1 MAEHL
6 DLAAWVMGEL
16 DAVEARRFEAHLLG
30 CERCD
35 RDAAELEGL
44 PQLLERAAP
53 PFEVPPELE
62 ARVLGALLDGERP
75 LRPRRRLSLRF
86 GAAVGAS
93 LAAAAAALAIAVLG
107 GGEDPGAQRF
117 ALRSTRGAAVDVAA
131 TVRVIPVGRE
141 VRLDIRRLR
150 DPRPD
155 GLYELW
161 FVAPGD
167 TRRRPDRVSAGT
179 FHPDAAGRGTV
190 RLLAAADP
198 ARFPDLSVTLE
209 PADGNPRRT
218 GPEVL
223 RP

>member
-1 MAEHL
+1 MTEHT

-16 DAVEARRFEAHLLG
+16 DDAEARRFEAHLLG
-30 CERCD
+30 CERC
-35 RDAAELEGL
+35 RADAAELEGL

-53 PFEVPPELE
+53 PFDVPPELE
-62 ARVLGALLDGERP
+62 ARVLGALDNGDR
-75 LRPRRRLSLRF
+75 RPRPRARRRPRF
-86 GAAVGAS
+86 AMAGATAV
-93 LAAAAAALAIAVLG
+93 AAAAVLAIAVLG
-107 GGEDPGAQRF
+107 GGRPAGERLD
-117 ALRSTRGAAVDVAA
+117 LRSTTGETVDVTA
-131 TVRVIPVGRE
+131 TVRVTPVGRE
-141 VRLDIRRLR
+141 VRLEMRRLR

-179 FHPDAAGRGTV
+179 FHPDEAGRGTA
-190 RLLAAADP
+190 RLVAAADP
-198 ARFPDLSVTLE
+198 KRFPELSVTLE

>member
-1 MAEHL
+1 MTEHV

-16 DAVEARRFEAHLLG
+16 DAGAAHRFEAHLHG
-30 CERCD
+30 CERC
-35 RDAAELEGL
+35 RLDAAELEGL
-44 PQLLERAAP
+44 PQLLARAAP
-53 PFEVPPELE
+53 PFDVPAGLE
-62 ARVLGALLDGERP
+62 ARVLGALVNGDH
-75 LRPRRRLSLRF
+75 RPRRRVRRWPRLAF
-86 GAAVGAS
+86 AGAAT
-93 LAAAAAALAIAVLG
+93 LAAAAALAIAVLG
-107 GGEDPGAQRF
+107 GGPAGDRLT
-117 ALRSTRGAAVDVAA
+117 LRSTRGEAVDVTA
-131 TVRVIPVGRE
+131 TVRVTPVGRE
-141 VRLDIRRLR
+141 VTLDMRRLR

-167 TRRRPDRVSAGT
+167 TRRRPNRVSAGT
-179 FHPDAAGRGTV
+179 FHPDEAGRGTV

-198 ARFPDLSVTLE
+198 KRFPELSVTLE